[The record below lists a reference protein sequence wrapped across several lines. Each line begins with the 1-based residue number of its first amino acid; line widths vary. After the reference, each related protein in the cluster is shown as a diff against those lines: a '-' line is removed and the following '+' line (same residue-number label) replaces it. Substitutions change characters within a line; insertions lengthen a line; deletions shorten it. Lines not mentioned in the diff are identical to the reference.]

1 MAAQYLTIMAYRPA
15 NHIGKL
21 GVNVPTNGGADER
34 CMFIRILT
42 LVNLVTDGGAR
53 LAHCNHLVGAALLK

>member
-1 MAAQYLTIMAYRPA
+1 MAYRPA

-34 CMFIRILT
+34 CVVKWHQQVLGMPTVTIFTRITFIQSSPP
-42 LVNLVTDGGAR
+42 VKGDF
-53 LAHCNHLVGAALLK
+53 